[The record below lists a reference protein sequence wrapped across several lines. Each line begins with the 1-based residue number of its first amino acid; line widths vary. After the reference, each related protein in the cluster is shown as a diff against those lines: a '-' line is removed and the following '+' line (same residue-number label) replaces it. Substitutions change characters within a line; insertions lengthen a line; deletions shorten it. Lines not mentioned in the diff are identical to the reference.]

1 MSRKSKICPPTWKNA
16 TKRNADG
23 NFIDYINRYECD
35 TWVHFLSQTSIRPFL
50 HSCCLSSRFIIP
62 FWWSFQVLHAENHR
76 QSVLPNQP
84 SARRHQNCTK
94 SKRGKKYLYQF
105 RTRPFCHLQRGN
117 RRRCQTWQR
126 FYKFGQCHDAT
137 GFILPKPEP
146 VIMFSNKS
154 FSFLFLLKTHGRC
167 FIRYSNRTESPL
179 LTKYRFKQTLA
190 GFSGL
195 DKRLTPELNIFRPR
209 TRSFF
214 SFKIFLRGE
223 PPHFSLFLCFSFFF
237 LLLAVAFFETV
248 LLLFLNRLHGATW
261 TQCSVWQ
268 TDRHTDRQTDRHTHT
283 HSLCLDRL
291 KCWATHRLAWNH
303 RLKRNCIGM
312 P

>member
-268 TDRHTDRQTDRHTHT
+268 TDRQTHRQTHTHT
-283 HSLCLDRL
+283 H
-291 KCWATHRLAWNH
+291 THTVFVL
-303 RLKRNCIGM
+303 IG
-312 P
+312 